1 MKPNARQTIFGVVFL
16 FLLVAGAFAIYKSLR
31 PKGTVDPLNPPRV
44 TVRFAMLPYGDHT
57 YAIIGV
63 RKGWFEEVGITLD
76 YQSITVDQAVP
87 FLKNGSVDVASC
99 PPGIIAAAYE
109 TNPGVG
115 NFVFGSIFQG
125 YAIMA
130 QPDRG
135 YKSVDEFIA
144 EGLSPNDAIQAAA
157 KQLTGRVFA
166 YPSEAAI
173 KPFIDL
179 VIQQGGLSRNAFK
192 ALVLDDSLTVN
203 AMRNK
208 QADFQV
214 GGAPSH
220 VVLQREG
227 FKPIITSNDIVRA
240 AKPAPDSPELASVF
254 TDGWATTSEYYKRN
268 YDTVLRL
275 ASVNFR
281 ITKLMNDHQDEALAL
296 HMPYL
301 TQVTGQSFTAADGKA
316 IYDSLDPF
324 FTFEAQRDWYHNP
337 QSPYYFRNLNGS
349 LIGSFVTQGIYKK
362 PPPSVDD
369 IIYADDVYY
378 ELERL
383 KTESDALFSRIQEGR
398 LNEKSTE
405 ASDLYTRAKSF
416 YDAYNYLDSKRLAER
431 VIQLTQSQ

>member
-1 MKPNARQTIFGVVFL
+1 MRSKKRAAIISGVVVL
-16 FLLVAGAFAIYKSLR
+16 AVILSVVAYKIFTRKSGAD
-31 PKGTVDPLNPPRV
+31 GVNPPRV

-63 RKGWFEEVGITLD
+63 RKGWFDEVGITLD
-76 YQSITVDQAVP
+76 YQSIKVDQAVP
-87 FLKNGSVDVASC
+87 FLKNGSLDVASC

-109 TNPGVG
+109 TNPGIG

-130 QPDRG
+130 RPDGG

-144 EGLSPNDAIQAAA
+144 QGLSPNDAIKSAAS
-157 KQLTGRVFA
+157 QLKGRVFA

-179 VIQQGGLSRNAFK
+179 VLQKGDVNRGAFK
-192 ALVLDDSLTVN
+192 SLVLDDSLTVN

-240 AKPAPDSPELASVF
+240 AKPSPDSPELASVF
-254 TDGWATTSEYYKRN
+254 TDGWATTSEYFKRN
-268 YDTVLRL
+268 HDTILRL

-281 ITKLMNDHQDEALAL
+281 ITKFMNDHQDEALAL

-301 TQVTGQSFTAADGKA
+301 TQVSGLTFTPADGKV

-324 FTFEAQRDWYHNP
+324 FTFEAQQDWYHNP

-349 LIGSFVTQGIYKK
+349 LIGSFVSQGIYKK
-362 PPPSVDD
+362 PPPTVDD
-369 IIYADDVYY
+369 IIYAAAIYY
-378 ELERL
+378 ELEKL
-383 KTESDALFSRIQEGR
+383 KTETDALFARIQEGR
-398 LNEKSTE
+398 LAEKSKE
-405 ASDLYTRAKSF
+405 ASSLYQRAKSF
-416 YDAYNYLDSKRLAER
+416 YDAYDYLDSKRLAER
-431 VIQLTQSQ
+431 VVQSTGG